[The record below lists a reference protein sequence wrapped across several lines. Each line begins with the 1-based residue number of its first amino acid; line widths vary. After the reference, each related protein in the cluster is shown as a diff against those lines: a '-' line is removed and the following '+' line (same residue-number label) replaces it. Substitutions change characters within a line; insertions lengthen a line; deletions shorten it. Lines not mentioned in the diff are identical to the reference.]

1 MCFPRSLG
9 RASWRISA
17 SWGAHRRGWADGARP
32 RLRSGAFAPDVPV
45 VIFVQA
51 CGLPF
56 RFPRAHQGCAP
67 SARPRRRAGAVLVRC
82 AAGSL
87 FTGEIC
93 VARLT
98 RPRGRPHSAYAL
110 SKRRSSDRLRAGEEQ
125 LANDPRSH
133 GVGWSDGWRAAES
146 CVRSQTCARATR
158 LTGRL
163 SCGLALTLICPK
175 RRERRTPTTPPT
187 REANFTTTQ
196 DDA

>member
-1 MCFPRSLG
+1 MAARAHDCGPEPSL
-9 RASWRISA
+9 RTALSS
-17 SWGAHRRGWADGARP
+17 SSLRP
-32 RLRSGAFAPDVPV
+32 TAA
-45 VIFVQA
+45 A
-51 CGLPF
+51 F

-67 SARPRRRAGAVLVRC
+67 PPDPADELRRLGSRAARFPITDG
-82 AAGSL
+82 
-87 FTGEIC
+87 IC
-93 VARLT
+93 VARLM